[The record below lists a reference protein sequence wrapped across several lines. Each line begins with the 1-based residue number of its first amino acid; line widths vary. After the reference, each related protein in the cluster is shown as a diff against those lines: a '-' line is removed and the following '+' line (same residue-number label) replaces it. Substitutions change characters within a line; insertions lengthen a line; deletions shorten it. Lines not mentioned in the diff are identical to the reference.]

1 MRWIFWVLIVLVV
14 VFINNFIPWV
24 RRKTMGKDNRT
35 LLEISEWQEKHLV
48 RRTQQKKRIWCYQSD
63 TGNVF
68 RLGDREAKIKAVTD
82 KAEKLVKIFEE
93 RRQSRRS
100 LAKDLRTDPLL
111 DQIEDSFAAA
121 MTQYLTELNM
131 FQYDRIAD
139 RDYTDGVLSHIEL
152 LLENAEGLTRHYGDY
167 LLALT
172 QSAATDIDS
181 EREMIANAVQG
192 MTHAVAEARE
202 DIPLPTPAPQD
213 GGNQQMPMQ

>member
-139 RDYTDGVLSHIEL
+139 RDYTDGVLSHI
-152 LLENAEGLTRHYGDY
+152 GDY

-202 DIPLPTPAPQD
+202 DISLPAPAPQD